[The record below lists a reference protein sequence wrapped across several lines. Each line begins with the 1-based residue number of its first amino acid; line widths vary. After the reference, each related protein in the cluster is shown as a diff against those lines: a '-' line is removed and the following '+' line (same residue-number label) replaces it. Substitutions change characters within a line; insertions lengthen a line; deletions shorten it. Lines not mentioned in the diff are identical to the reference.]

1 MTTDMN
7 KGDAQLG
14 QTSGQGQITG
24 TERIH
29 IDHDVTKRLGNWTRA
44 NRFEVRARNSQ
55 VVLDLR
61 SADIPDQVEVQLDT
75 YHTTVKLLVAEDA
88 VIEHWDLR
96 FTGKGRIK
104 DGQGR
109 SMEGTHRVRLLG
121 SVTDGEIRIHR
132 GGVAIVSAMMSRE
145 YLQDLRQARKDHR
158 YPTID
163 DPTRPP
169 K

>member
-7 KGDAQLG
+7 KSDAQ
-14 QTSGQGQITG
+14 QGQPSAPVTG

-29 IDHDVTKRLGNWTRA
+29 IDHDTTKRLGNWTRA
-44 NRFEVRARNSQ
+44 NRFEVRARTSQ
-55 VVLDLR
+55 VTLDLR

-109 SMEGTHRVRLLG
+109 SEGTHRVRLLG